1 MSIFAIKMK
10 LILGRRCLF
19 LDLGGVGVSGT
30 PLGVTQKSF
39 ELFAFWL
46 PFHWMLAFLLTD
58 TYAQDDNVR
67 RDEFKCKKK

>member
-10 LILGRRCLF
+10 LILGRRRLF

-39 ELFAFWL
+39 ELLAFWL
-46 PFHWMLAFLLTD
+46 SFHWMLAFLLTD

>member
-10 LILGRRCLF
+10 LIYGRRRLF

-39 ELFAFWL
+39 ELFAF
-46 PFHWMLAFLLTD
+46 
-58 TYAQDDNVR
+58 
-67 RDEFKCKKK
+67 